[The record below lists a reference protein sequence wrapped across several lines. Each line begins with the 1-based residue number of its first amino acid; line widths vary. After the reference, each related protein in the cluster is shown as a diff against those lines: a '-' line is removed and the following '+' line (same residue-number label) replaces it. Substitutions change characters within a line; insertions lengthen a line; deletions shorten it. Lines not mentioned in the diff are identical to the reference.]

1 MSSEELDLIEKHL
14 AGKLSPEEQRLFEQR
29 MREDL
34 SFREQVETHQSFLKS
49 LKSYDD
55 RRSLKQVLNK
65 MHQEEKIDV
74 TRAKS
79 VSIRKLWPT
88 IAIAAS
94 VALVSATGTLFMARW
109 FDLEHQTNY
118 QELRKNVEK
127 LKKSQTQILENIKA
141 NNKKDFAPGKY
152 SGSGFLISSN
162 GYVVTSYHVVKAAD
176 SVYIENDKYGKLKTS
191 VVYADPASDIAVLMI
206 ADDEF
211 QKTKTFAC
219 SIQSR
224 EADIGE
230 AVYTLGF
237 PREEIVYGE
246 GSISAS
252 TGYQQN
258 ESAYQVS
265 VPLNPGNSGGPLI
278 DQQGALIGIV
288 NGVQTQTQGA
298 AFAIK
303 SEVLLEKLQAISS
316 DSLQRPLKL
325 SSQNPLAGMTRVNQ
339 IKRWKDFVFIVR
351 VYH

>member
-1 MSSEELDLIEKHL
+1 MSSEELDLIEKYE
-14 AGKLSPEEQRLFEQR
+14 AGAFSPAELSLFDKR
-29 MREDL
+29 MEADL
-34 SFREQVETHQSFLKS
+34 SFREQVETHRSFLKS
-49 LKSYDD
+49 LKSFHD
-55 RRSLKQVLNK
+55 RRSLKKTLNEI
-65 MHQEEKIDV
+65 HEGEV
-74 TRAKS
+74 TPLARS
-79 VSIRKLWPT
+79 SSFSMRKLWPT

-94 VALVSATGTLFMARW
+94 VALVSATATLFIARW

-127 LKKSQTQILENIKA
+127 LKKSQTQLLEDIKA

-152 SGSGFLISSN
+152 SGSGFLISSS

-176 SVYIENDKYGKLKTS
+176 SVYIENDKYGKLKTT
-191 VVYADPASDIAVLMI
+191 VVYADPTSDIALLMI

-211 QKTKTFAC
+211 QKTKPFVCA
-219 SIQSR
+219 IRSR

-246 GSISAS
+246 GSVSAS

-258 ESAYQVS
+258 ENAYQVS
-265 VPLNPGNSGGPLI
+265 VPVNPGNSGGPLI

-303 SEVLLEKLQAISS
+303 SEVLLEKLHEMAS
-316 DSLQRPLKL
+316 DSLLRPLKI